1 MALMSAP
8 LILSG
13 LATSDNKPVKDYKII
28 FSTFTQLVKTLL
40 LVPWCKA
47 PSSLSGIMGALNT
60 SVYTQVFYQA
70 AE

>member
-40 LVPWCKA
+40 QVPWCKA
-47 PSSLSGIMGALNT
+47 PCSPTGITGTLST
-60 SVYTQVFYQA
+60 SVYTLVFYQA